1 MTNVIQNV
9 YPKDLTMSLASN
21 HVEREKKLFTGAED
35 RIFVPDGGPFYSQSL
50 IIKDNNGK
58 VLKPQVE
65 YQLLYLNEGAT
76 IESGR
81 DVVTVINVLKST
93 IPYVML
99 DYRVVGGGYG
109 NTVNAI
115 IQEIT
120 KAGPIQKNVD
130 WNVNVFGKPVQF
142 PPAPHYHTPDSFSDW
157 KMIYTQLEGMR
168 KAILVGDDPS
178 WESHYN
184 YIDRVINALEQNFNG
199 TLNNYA
205 TKSFVSGAIGSIDL
219 TVDLSGYYK
228 KTEVDTRIT
237 QVDGKINGVTGD
249 LSTNYYTKSQSDAKY
264 PLKTASFTKSESDGK
279 YALKSDS
286 YNKSESDGKY
296 ALKTQLSGYVTTNT
310 LNQLDIK
317 LSNRINQAIEGSG
330 VDLSGYY
337 TKLQTYAKSEVYSKS
352 ETYSRS
358 QVYSTSEIDAKLRAM
373 GLDISSVTTSVNNF
387 VPTYRIVN
395 KSGNYTVLSADLKGD
410 TIIRCISG
418 NATTITL
425 PAIGSGMT
433 IGTTITIRQVGAGIV
448 TINGASG
455 VNISPA
461 DSLKLRRA
469 GVTATLVYVSNNSF
483 DLITELE

>member
-35 RIFVPDGGPFYSQSL
+35 RIFVPDGGPFFSQSL

-237 QVDGKINGVTGD
+237 QVDGKINSVTGD

-469 GVTATLVYVSNNSF
+469 GITATLVYVSNNSF

>member
-358 QVYSTSEIDAKLRAM
+358 QVYSTSQIDAKLRAM

-387 VPTYRIVN
+387 VPTYRIIN

>member
-387 VPTYRIVN
+387 VPTYRIIN

-469 GVTATLVYVSNNSF
+469 GITATLVYVSNNSF

>member
-93 IPYVML
+93 VPYVML

-184 YIDRVINALEQNFNG
+184 YIDRVINALEQNLNG

-387 VPTYRIVN
+387 VPTYRIIN

-469 GVTATLVYVSNNSF
+469 GITATLVYVSNNSF

>member
-387 VPTYRIVN
+387 VPTYRIIN